1 MELITCEK
9 NNLFQLPMK
18 YFEGESLDNKIALGK
33 RFTFILIETGTGIA
47 EINNRKVPFI
57 SPVVFCINEKE
68 HIIIN
73 DCNTKIKAI
82 FFHPSIINCELNF
95 ENVRRL
101 PEDASVTLLQDSYIT
116 KFFINRNEKFIG
128 KINVGPLTVKN
139 FSLLCDSFNNE
150 SNKQYREH
158 WPCRSRS
165 YIMELLFLC
174 EKIYINDNNIE
185 VISNEID
192 DDINSVLIYIY
203 NNYSKKI
210 TISELTKKFN
220 INRTT
225 LSKKFNEF
233 VGESIITYLNKIR
246 VNMASIMLRDTGLPV
261 SEIME
266 RVGFLDSAHFLRT
279 FKSYMKMT
287 PTEYREKYCWL

>member
-1 MELITCEK
+1 
-9 NNLFQLPMK
+9 
-18 YFEGESLDNKIALGK
+18 
-33 RFTFILIETGTGIA
+33 
-47 EINNRKVPFI
+47 
-57 SPVVFCINEKE
+57 
-68 HIIIN
+68 
-73 DCNTKIKAI
+73 
-82 FFHPSIINCELNF
+82 
-95 ENVRRL
+95 
-101 PEDASVTLLQDSYIT
+101 
-116 KFFINRNEKFIG
+116 
-128 KINVGPLTVKN
+128 
-139 FSLLCDSFNNE
+139 
-150 SNKQYREH
+150 
-158 WPCRSRS
+158 
-165 YIMELLFLC
+165 MELLFLC
-174 EKIYINDNNIE
+174 EKIYIDDNNVE

-210 TISELTKKFN
+210 TISELTQKFN

-233 VGESIITYLNKIR
+233 VGESIITYLNKLR

-261 SEIME
+261 NEIME